1 MHHDAEKI
9 AHKVKYEWHMFD
21 WLAQRIANEY
31 KVSSQQ
37 EQNLL
42 TEDFLLH
49 ARVLCDFFVRNPK
62 NDDVSARH
70 FFNHESTW
78 TSESNS
84 LCAYLQQNRIR
95 LNKKLAHLTYS
106 RLKLDEQWDF
116 STIRNEISDAWS
128 KFCSMLTDPARQ
140 WIGRN

>member
-1 MHHDAEKI
+1 MHPDAKKI
-9 AHKVKYEWHMFD
+9 APKVKYEWDMFD

-31 KVSSQQ
+31 KASSQQ
-37 EQNLL
+37 ERNLL

-49 ARVLCDFFVRNPK
+49 ARVLRDFFVRNPK
-62 NDDVSARH
+62 HDDVSARH
-70 FFNHESTW
+70 FFNDESTW
-78 TSESNS
+78 TAESSS

-116 STIRNEISDAWS
+116 SAIRKEVFDAWH
-128 KFCSMLTDPARQ
+128 KFCSLLTAPARQ
-140 WIGRN
+140 WLM